1 MRINSAFRFI
11 LLFLCLLFCALQ
23 TRAQNDTEFWFAAPD
38 NDQGN
43 ANNRDQ
49 PIYLRVATFSQP
61 ATITLS
67 YPARPTV
74 APIVVE
80 VPANGTY
87 TFNLDK
93 ANTESQPSNTILN
106 FGIKLTSTAPI
117 TAYYEQSSTSNPDIF
132 TLKGKNALGTRFVV
146 PSQFNYNNS
155 TRFLSA
161 GGAARNSFVIVAKE
175 NNTQVTIVPKNDI
188 DGHAAN
194 TPFTITLN
202 AGQTYSGRAT
212 GFEAAKHLGGT
223 IITSNKPIA
232 VTINDDSVEMTDLS
246 GPDLAGDQLIS
257 HTIFGK
263 EYCLVKG
270 YYQTTAGTSTDRVY
284 IFADSSNTAI
294 IINGTLVATL
304 TAGNYYNYTFGTDEA
319 AYLTTSKPVIVY
331 HLSGYN
337 EQPAGAIIPPI
348 QCTGSNE
355 IVFTRSSVTGNGSQ
369 RFGLVIITKTG
380 DESSFS
386 VSPSDFTISA
396 SNFLP
401 VPGTAGEWKY
411 ARMSNIQGVNTDV
424 GYRVSNSSGL
434 FHMGLLYGWSS
445 SNARYGFYSNFSS
458 VNLGPD
464 VTICP
469 GDSIYLDAGAG
480 KDSYLWS
487 TGETTHDIWAKLPGT
502 YWVHVVHNLCQLN
515 DTIQINNYTVTP
527 INLGSDRSVCGN
539 NTTTLN
545 AGAGF
550 LNYLWST
557 GQTSQSITVQA
568 GTYSVQATNPGG
580 CISRDTINV
589 IQNPL
594 PPPKQI
600 KHF

>member
-1 MRINSAFRFI
+1 MKFKIEYWLI
-11 LLFLCLLFCALQ
+11 LLFFWGLFSTLSVE
-23 TRAQNDTEFWFAAPD
+23 AQNDTEFWFAAPD

-49 PIYLRVATFSQP
+49 PIYLRVATFTQA

-74 APIVVE
+74 TPTVVN

-87 TFNLDK
+87 TFTLDK
-93 ANTESQPSNTILN
+93 TTIESQPSNTILN
-106 FGIKLTSTAPI
+106 YGIKLTSTTPI

-161 GGAARNSFVIVAKE
+161 SGAARNSFIIVAKE
-175 NNTQVTIVPKNDI
+175 NNTQVTIIPKNDI
-188 DGHAAN
+188 DGHLAN

-202 AGQTYSGRAT
+202 AGQTYSGK
-212 GFEAAKHLGGT
+212 AASPDASKHLGGT

-232 VTINDDSVEMTDLS
+232 VTINDDSVEMTTSS

-270 YYQTTAGTSTDRVY
+270 YFGPTLGPSADRVY
-284 IFADSSNTAI
+284 IFADSSNTAVL
-294 IINGTLVATL
+294 INGTLVATL
-304 TAGNYYNYTFGTDEA
+304 TAGNYYNYLFGSDEA

-355 IVFTRSSVTGNGSQ
+355 IVFTRSPITGSGDQ
-369 RFGLVIITKTG
+369 RFGLVVITKAG
-380 DESSFS
+380 DEGSFT
-386 VSPSDFTISA
+386 VTPADFSILA

-401 VPGTAGEWKY
+401 VPGTSGEWKY
-411 ARMSNIQGVNTDV
+411 ARMNNILDVATNV
-424 GYRVSNSSGL
+424 GYRVTNSTGL

-445 SNARYGFYSNFSS
+445 SNACYGFYSNFSS

-487 TGETTHDIWAKLPGT
+487 NGATTHDIWAKTPGT

-515 DTIQINNYTVTP
+515 DTIQVSNYTTIPV
-527 INLGSDRSVCGN
+527 NLGSDFSLCGSA
-539 NTTTLN
+539 TALLN
-545 AGAGF
+545 AGSGYTA
-550 LNYLWST
+550 YLWNT
-557 GQTSQSITVQA
+557 GQTSQSINVSA
-568 GTYSVQATNPGG
+568 GVYSVRATNPGG
-580 CISRDTINV
+580 CFSRDTIT
-589 IQNPL
+589 ITQNPL
-594 PPPKQI
+594 PPPKPI
-600 KHF
+600 KHY